1 MRDTP
6 YTVPAEG
13 TVRYQYFTVDPG
25 FAEDKWVRA
34 AEIIPG
40 NRAVVHHILVF
51 ARSSGSNRRDMQ
63 GGGAFLA
70 GYVPGQRSHPFPDG
84 MAKLIPAGSKLVFQV
99 HYTPIGTEQEDLS
112 SIGFVFADP
121 ESIDHVVVTH
131 ETRNTRFKIPA
142 GDDNFKVEAYSK
154 SESVDVKLL
163 GLMPHMHVRGK
174 SFLYEAV
181 YPDGR
186 KQTLLDVPAYD
197 FNWQTSYRLSEPVDL
212 PANTRIHCVA
222 HFDNSENNLNNPDP
236 TKAVSWG
243 EQTWDEMMIGYVDIA
258 IPREAIE
265 SRLPKANLKKAQKLF
280 QSFDRN
286 SDGKVARDEVT
297 KRWSLTFDRLDTDK
311 DGFVTTGELQ
321 NFKR

>member
-1 MRDTP
+1 M
-6 YTVPAEG
+6 
-13 TVRYQYFTVDPG
+13 
-25 FAEDKWVRA
+25 
-34 AEIIPG
+34 
-40 NRAVVHHILVF
+40 
-51 ARSSGSNRRDMQ
+51 
-63 GGGAFLA
+63 
-70 GYVPGQRSHPFPDG
+70 
-84 MAKLIPAGSKLVFQV
+84 
-99 HYTPIGTEQEDLS
+99 
-112 SIGFVFADP
+112 
-121 ESIDHVVVTH
+121 
-131 ETRNTRFKIPA
+131 
-142 GDDNFKVEAYSK
+142 
-154 SESVDVKLL
+154 DVKLL

-186 KQTLLDVPAYD
+186 QQTLLDVPAYD
-197 FNWQTSYRLSEPVDL
+197 FNWQTSYRLSEPVNL

-236 TKAVSWG
+236 TRAVSWG

-286 SDGKVARDEVT
+286 SDGKVARDEIT
-297 KRWSLTFDRLDTDK
+297 KRWSLLFDRLDTDK